1 MSTPN
6 PISKLLGSGNESSK
20 AMRPAMKRKT
30 TRQAFQAPTALKKKQ
45 SGTIGTP
52 KVSRLLPQLPY
63 EQKC

>member
-1 MSTPN
+1 MSTTN
-6 PISKLLGSGNESSK
+6 PISKLLGSSSESSK

-52 KVSRLLPQLPY
+52 KVSLLLPRLSY
-63 EQKC
+63 K